1 MRVLK
6 GEISEEQL
14 EVFGMFIQKLRAL
27 KGDSWDVFKYFK
39 VHNSEQELD
48 LHIVA
53 PRARSYRKEI
63 LNQ

>member
-27 KGDSWDVFKYFK
+27 KGDS
-39 VHNSEQELD
+39 
-48 LHIVA
+48 
-53 PRARSYRKEI
+53 
-63 LNQ
+63 